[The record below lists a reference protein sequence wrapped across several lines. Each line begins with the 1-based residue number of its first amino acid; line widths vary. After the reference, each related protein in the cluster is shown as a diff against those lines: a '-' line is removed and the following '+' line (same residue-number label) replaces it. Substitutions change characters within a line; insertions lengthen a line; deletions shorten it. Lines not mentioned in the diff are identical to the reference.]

1 MGGEDFGRYGTEGE
15 PRVPIFMY
23 RLGSV
28 PAERVAESMRD
39 GGRPLPSLH
48 SSKYLPVREAIK
60 TGVTTMTAAAVD
72 LLK

>member
-1 MGGEDFGRYGTEGE
+1 
-15 PRVPIFMY
+15 VP
-23 RLGSV
+23 V
-28 PAERVAESMRD
+28 ERVAESKRD

-48 SSKYLPVREAIK
+48 SSKYLPVRDAIK